1 MVGDFGTIRNIMAY
15 TNNLLQVKTLTSPA
29 TALRSDFG
37 SQSAIRLQLNG
48 VKCFV
53 IIGWFTVKIG
63 KSVNL
68 LPNTDIVATRQ

>member
-1 MVGDFGTIRNIMAY
+1 MVGDFGTIKNIMAY
-15 TNNLLQVKTLTSPA
+15 TINLLHVK

-53 IIGWFTVKIG
+53 IIGWFTVTNREKR
-63 KSVNL
+63 KSV
-68 LPNTDIVATRQ
+68 AK

>member
-15 TNNLLQVKTLTSPA
+15 TINLLHVKTLTSPA

-53 IIGWFTVKIG
+53 IIGWFTLTNREKR
-63 KSVNL
+63 KSV
-68 LPNTDIVATRQ
+68 AKY